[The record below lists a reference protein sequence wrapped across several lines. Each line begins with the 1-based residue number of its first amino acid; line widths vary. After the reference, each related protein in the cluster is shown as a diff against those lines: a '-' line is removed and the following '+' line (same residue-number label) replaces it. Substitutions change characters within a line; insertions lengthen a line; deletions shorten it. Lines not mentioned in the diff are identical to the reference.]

1 MTMTNKEL
9 SAAIRADL
17 KAAGIPKSAY
27 SISVK
32 AAGYDTSIRVRV
44 KDLSVSLSRVTS
56 VLNRYHHVDWDE
68 RCMEILAGGNTYV
81 WAEYDRDALAAAAEP
96 WRDRAAEIL
105 AADRPLYVGDVIAN
119 YSRNGHSFELVYF
132 KGDNVV
138 CAHKKD
144 SASWYGNKCYA
155 GSVGSLAEAL
165 AIFNGCG
172 TFAR

>member
-17 KAAGIPKSAY
+17 KAAGISRSAY

-32 AAGYDTSIRVRV
+32 WAGYETSVRVRV
-44 KDLSVSLSRVTS
+44 RDLSVSLSRVMT

-68 RCMEILAGGNTYV
+68 RCMEILAGGNTFV
-81 WAEYDRDALAAAAEP
+81 WVEYDRDALDAAAAS

-105 AADRPLYVGDVIAN
+105 AADRALYVGDVIAN

-138 CAHKKD
+138 CAHKKG
-144 SASWYGNKCYA
+144 SASWYGDKCYA
-155 GSVGSLAEAL
+155 GSVGAMAEAL

-172 TFAR
+172 TFAH